1 MYFLVDQSNL
11 NAPRSRM
18 HGPVMGSSV
27 LLELDREMPFRG
39 FAIKYV
45 MQGTE
50 HYTVNGNHYAVR
62 EGSYLLANAHCRG
75 RVAIES
81 AEPVLGLCADL
92 TDGVLNGMVSACSF
106 PEAMDEPSFASFF
119 TSEEFPEN
127 IRAGVGTQVGAI
139 MRSLAEVIHADPY
152 HAHRIERE
160 VYLALAEA
168 VIADHRALVPGMRR
182 MGTVRSG
189 TRKDLFRRVERARA
203 FMHAN
208 LNIAIDVG
216 AMAKEAAMSEF
227 HFFRAFRALHGTT
240 PHQYHRALRLEL
252 GRELIICGADVS
264 LAAMQCGF
272 PDIACFSK
280 AFKRKFGQ
288 PPSAT
293 VGGSS
298 RI

>member
-1 MYFLVDQSNL
+1 MYLVVDQSNL
-11 NAPRSRM
+11 NAPRPRM
-18 HGPVMGSSV
+18 TGPVMGSS
-27 LLELDREMPFRG
+27 LLQALDREIPFGG

-45 MQGTE
+45 MRGTE
-50 HYTVNGNHYAVR
+50 RYTVNGNHYDVR
-62 EGSYLLANAHCRG
+62 DGSYLLANVHCRG
-75 RVAIES
+75 RVSIES
-81 AEPVLGLCADL
+81 ANPVLGLCVDL
-92 TDGVLNGMVSACSF
+92 THSVLNGMVSACTL

-127 IRAGVGTQVGAI
+127 IHTARGTHVGAI
-139 MRSLAEVIHADPY
+139 MRRLSDVIHADPY
-152 HAHRIERE
+152 RARCIERE

-168 VIADHRALVPGMRR
+168 VITDHLALVPGLRR
-182 MGTVRSG
+182 IGAVRSG

-208 LNIAIDVG
+208 QGSALDVG

-240 PHQYHRALRLEL
+240 PHQYHRALRLEH
-252 GRELIICGADVS
+252 GRELIARGAEVS
-264 LAAMQCGF
+264 FAAMQCGF
-272 PDIACFSK
+272 SDLASFSK

-293 VGGSS
+293 IGGSS